1 MNVQFI
7 GNSEQQI
14 LTSYHA
20 PLIVGLHR
28 ELHSGLHSGPSGG
41 QSTGVLIATP
51 IGTEYLRTHWAVRR
65 LTQQLTRAG
74 LPVLRFDYRGLG
86 DSSQDI
92 SEVHSLVDWYEDL
105 REAAWSLQS
114 QSGCHRIVIIG
125 LRLGAAIAIGAA
137 SDNEGIEGLTQIIGW
152 QPVLDGKDYL
162 QSQRSM
168 QACML
173 DLWPTPINAIA
184 NRTHEEILGCLY
196 SRRLLDEIESIN
208 LKRDP
213 SIGLPKSVRYIDVSE
228 SDSTHESK
236 QEVNSPLNTAIRSDS
251 NTSTNTVEN
260 PAWDDL
266 RYLEIAWLPVQEPRQ
281 ILKLIQSSAKE
292 AQ

>member
-7 GNSEQQI
+7 GNTEQQI
-14 LTSYHA
+14 LTTYHA
-20 PLIVGLHR
+20 PLNGG
-28 ELHSGLHSGPSGG
+28 LHSGLNGG

-51 IGTEYLRTHWAVRR
+51 IGTEYLRTHWALRR

-74 LPVLRFDYRGLG
+74 FPVLRFDYSGVG
-86 DSSQDI
+86 DSSQDF
-92 SEVHSLVDWYEDL
+92 SEVHSLVDWYDDL
-105 REAAWSLQS
+105 RKAAWSLQS
-114 QSGCHRIVIIG
+114 QSECHRIIIVG

-137 SDNEGIEGLTQIIGW
+137 SDNQGVDGLSEIIGW

-168 QACML
+168 HACML

-208 LKRDP
+208 LNRGVTD
-213 SIGLPKSVRYIDVSE
+213 GLPKSVRYNDVSE
-228 SDSTHESK
+228 FKSTHENNQTVGPS
-236 QEVNSPLNTAIRSDS
+236 SNTTTRIDS
-251 NTSTNTVEN
+251 NTITNAVEN

-266 RYLEIAWLPVQEPRQ
+266 RYLEIAWLPLQEPRQ